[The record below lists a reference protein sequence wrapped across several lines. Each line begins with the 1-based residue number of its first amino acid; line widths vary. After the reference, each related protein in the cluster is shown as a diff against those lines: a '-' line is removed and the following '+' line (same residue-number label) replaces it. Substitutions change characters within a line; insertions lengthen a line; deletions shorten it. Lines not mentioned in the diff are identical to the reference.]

1 MNKEC
6 AAIVHLREMAQLDGD
21 NQWINADNAETAL
34 LIIADVREH
43 YLSETDI
50 KYLHSLTDEII
61 KSGHEALLAYLSSGA
76 PDCNICAALMA
87 RMAALTATPS
97 GQVRLR

>member
-6 AAIVHLREMAQLDGD
+6 AAIVHLREMAQMDGD
-21 NQWINADNAETAL
+21 NQGSNAETAL
-34 LIIADVREH
+34 LIIADVREY

-61 KSGHEALLAYLSSGA
+61 KSGHKALLAYLSAGV
-76 PDCNICAALMA
+76 PDCDICAALMV
-87 RMAALTATPS
+87 RMAALTATPL
-97 GQVRLR
+97 GQARLR